1 MSTRNTVPCEARS
14 SPTRR
19 PTGARTDRI
28 TWRELAERQ
37 LQLTRLIAQT
47 DARAGAI
54 LAALVLIGAGL
65 PVAFNLATG
74 VLIGSVP
81 AAVAA
86 GLDSAAGHR
95 LELVLLLVGGLFV
108 VQEVAAP
115 LRSLASAHLGRRL
128 NLALRERTMR
138 AVLAPPG
145 VSHLEDPALL
155 DKVNQ
160 AREVGPTGMTALSA
174 LNGLTGLW
182 TLRLT
187 GVLSAAIVA
196 RYFPPIAVGL
206 VAYWMAVR
214 VSMRRD
220 FLETIKLI
228 VGQTERLRRATYLRN
243 LALTPLAAKEL
254 RIFGLTDWLTS
265 SFGLSWHAVMRDVWR
280 ERSEQRAKIGL
291 ITTMTAVVYA
301 VVFVYV
307 GRTAVQGG
315 LTIGELS
322 VIATSI
328 FGLSNVAALGNPD
341 YELEYGTAAL
351 AAVPELEG
359 ELARRADAERTAG
372 EDPGSAPT
380 QEIVFDHVR
389 FHYPGSD
396 RLVFDDLELRI
407 DAGTSLAIVGENGA
421 GKTTLVKLLARLYE
435 PDQGRILVDGRP
447 LTDLDARRWQRR
459 VAAIFQD
466 FVRYPFS
473 AADNVAAGAMD
484 VADRAAVELAAARA
498 GAAGFMDAL
507 PNGWDTVL
515 SRLYEG
521 GAELSGGQWQR
532 IGLARALLAVAA
544 GAGILV
550 LDEPTANMDVRAEAD
565 IYDRFLEL
573 TAGLTTIVI
582 SHRFSTVRR
591 ADRIVVLEHGR
602 IIEEGTHASLLAA
615 DGRYAHMFRLQAMR
629 FAEEAGVADA

>member
-1 MSTRNTVPCEARS
+1 MME
-14 SPTRR
+14 
-19 PTGARTDRI
+19 
-28 TWRELAERQ
+28 
-37 LQLTRLIAQT
+37 T

-54 LAALVLIGAGL
+54 VAILVLVGAGL

-74 VLIGSVP
+74 ALIGSVP
-81 AAVAA
+81 AAVES
-86 GLDSAAGHR
+86 GLDSAAGKR
-95 LELVLLLVGGLFV
+95 LETVLVVVAVLFV
-108 VQEVAAP
+108 VQEIAAP
-115 LRSLASAHLGRRL
+115 IRSLASSHLGRRL

-145 VSHLEDPALL
+145 VSHLEDPTLL

-160 AREVGPTGMTALSA
+160 AREVGPTGVTALSA
-174 LNGLTGLW
+174 LNGFVGLW

-187 GVLSAAIVA
+187 GALSALIVA
-196 RYFPPIAVGL
+196 RAFPLIAVGL
-206 VAYWMAVR
+206 VAYWMSVR

-228 VGQTERLRRATYLRN
+228 VGQTERLRRANYLRN
-243 LALTPLAAKEL
+243 LSLTPLAAKEL
-254 RIFGLTDWLTS
+254 RVFGLTTWLTT
-265 SFGLSWHAVMRDVWR
+265 SFGSSWHEVMRDVWR

-291 ITTMTAVVYA
+291 ITAMTAVIYSLVFLYLGRVA
-301 VVFVYV
+301 V
-307 GRTAVQGG
+307 RGG
-315 LTIGELS
+315 LSVGELS
-322 VIATSI
+322 VLATSI

-351 AAVPELEG
+351 AAVPELED
-359 ELARRADAERTAG
+359 ELAARGLTAASGDA
-372 EDPGSAPT
+372 DPGNAPLRDL
-380 QEIVFDHVR
+380 VFEGVR
-389 FHYPGSD
+389 FHYPGSA
-396 RLVFDDLELRI
+396 RRVFDDLSLRI
-407 DAGTSLAIVGENGA
+407 EAGSSLAIVGENGA

-435 PDQGRILVDGRP
+435 PDAGRLLVDGI
-447 LTDLDARRWQRR
+447 DVASLDPTAWQRR

-466 FVRYPFS
+466 FVRYPLS
-473 AADNVAAGAMD
+473 AADNIAAGAMGN
-484 VADRAAVELAAARA
+484 ADRAAVERAAERA
-498 GAAGFMDAL
+498 GAADFIATL
-507 PNGWDTVL
+507 PSGWDTVL

-521 GAELSGGQWQR
+521 GTELSGGQWQR
-532 IGLARALLAVAA
+532 VALARALVAVGA

-602 IIEEGTHASLLAA
+602 IVEDGTHESLLA
-615 DGRYAHMFRLQAMR
+615 DGGRYAHMFRLQAMR
-629 FAEEAGVADA
+629 FADDTEQPASA